1 MTDFVWEIFMDGV
14 YGPNAIHN
22 DLTNG
27 GPECA
32 QKSNA
37 QFKAI
42 INMALVSQAVL
53 INCSFLTTCG
63 CSVGRTGY

>member
-14 YGPNAIHN
+14 YGPNAVHN

-32 QKSNA
+32 QNGNP

-42 INMALVSQAVL
+42 INMALVSHANFDKL
-53 INCSFLTTCG
+53 
-63 CSVGRTGY
+63 